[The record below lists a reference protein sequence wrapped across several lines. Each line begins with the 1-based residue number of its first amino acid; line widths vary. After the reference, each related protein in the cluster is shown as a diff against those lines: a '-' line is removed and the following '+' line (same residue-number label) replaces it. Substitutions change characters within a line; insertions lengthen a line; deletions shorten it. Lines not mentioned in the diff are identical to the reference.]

1 MNARRLHLRTA
12 GDRASSVVRTAVL
25 LDGAR
30 RDDRPASAVAHLVE
44 SLLLDRR
51 VATATYELRSLEMA
65 YCVGCFEC
73 WTRTPGLCRT
83 TGDAGHELA
92 RAIIGSDLAVFVS
105 PITFGGYSS
114 ELKKVLDRSICLISP
129 FFRRIDG
136 EVHHRRRYGAYPRI
150 LAVGVQED
158 RSPDEEW
165 IFRRLV
171 ERNAL
176 NIGNTTHGTCVLQ
189 ASQDLPEMRSRL
201 VPLLDLLVAE
211 PAA

>member
-1 MNARRLHLRTA
+1 MNAPRLFRRTA
-12 GDRASSVVRTAVL
+12 GDGSRSAVRTAVV

-30 RDDRPASAVAHLVE
+30 RDRDPTSSVADLVA

-51 VATATYELRSLEMA
+51 VETETYELRILEMA

-92 RAIIGSDLAVFVS
+92 RAIIQSDLAVFVS

-114 ELKKVLDRSICLISP
+114 EIKKVLDRSICLISP

-158 RSPDEEW
+158 RNPDEEW

-176 NIGNTTHGTCVLQ
+176 NIGNTTHGTSVLQ
-189 ASQDLPEMRSRL
+189 ASQDPASMRDRL
-201 VPLLDLLVAE
+201 VPLLDMLVAE
-211 PAA
+211 SAA